1 LEDAVLN
8 SYTELST
15 EIVDNI
21 RLLITAITYLGKAR
35 NWLKQAS

>member
-1 LEDAVLN
+1 MTVLIQSEYLSHLEHDVLI

-21 RLLITAITYLGKAR
+21 
-35 NWLKQAS
+35 

>member
-1 LEDAVLN
+1 LEHAVLI

-21 RLLITAITYLGKAR
+21 RLLITAITYPVKAR